1 MSTYEEIKGI
11 KVREYT
17 TNPDDPLEGQ
27 LWYNETDS
35 VAKYKALVTTAAFST
50 GTAYNSARASGAS
63 SGTRTSALI
72 SGGAP
77 GAGGG
82 GNHTAATES
91 WNGSSWTEV
100 ADLNQRRNSIK
111 GVGPN
116 NTAALSWGGGAPGLP
131 IGDNAGVLVESWNGS
146 SWTEVA
152 DLSQNKQ
159 QTGYVG
165 TYTDALCVGGN
176 NPGIAQNEKW
186 NGSSW
191 TELADLNQARGK
203 LGTAGTASTSGLA
216 YGGFI
221 SPSPPEY
228 WTEVTELWNGSSWTE
243 VNDLNQKRSG
253 LGSAGSAT
261 AALAIGGRYDGNPV
275 NAITENWNGSSWTEI
290 ADLGTGRYGPFCAQ
304 AGPSTFASAI
314 GGAVGPLDSMTTAVE
329 DFNGVGAVL
338 TKTINTD

>member
-1 MSTYEEIKGI
+1 MSTYEEIKGMKI
-11 KVREYT
+11 REYT

-27 LWYNETDS
+27 LWYNQTDS
-35 VAKYKALVTTAAFST
+35 VAKYSALVTTAAFST
-50 GTAYNSARASGAS
+50 GTAYNNGRSSGGAA
-63 SGTRTSALI
+63 GTRTSGLI
-72 SGGAP
+72 SGGTPGAP
-77 GAGGG
+77 GNF
-82 GNHTAATES
+82 NHTAQTES

-100 ADLNQRRNSIK
+100 GDLNQRRNATR

-116 NTAALSWGGGAPGLP
+116 NTAALTFGGGTPGQP
-131 IGDNAGVLVESWNGS
+131 IGDNSGVLVESWNGS
-146 SWTEVA
+146 AWTEVA
-152 DLSQNKQ
+152 DLSQNKDSV
-159 QTGYVG
+159 GPIG
-165 TYTDALCVGGN
+165 TYNDALCVGGN

-191 TELADLNQARGK
+191 TELADLNQGRGA
-203 LGTAGTASTSGLA
+203 LGAGGTASTSGIVF
-216 YGGFI
+216 GGFI

-228 WTEVTELWNGSSWTE
+228 WTEVTEVWNGSAWTE
-243 VNDLNQKRSG
+243 VADLNQKRSG
-253 LGSAGSAT
+253 LGGTGSST

-290 ADLGTGRYGPFCAQ
+290 ADLGTGRYNTFTTQ

-338 TKTINTD
+338 TKTISTD